1 MADFPFD
8 DNIAGIRNGDD
19 AELADVALSQITFPD
34 GSTQTQAATPSSKVT
49 DLEYA
54 GTTLT
59 LKQSS
64 GIGDLTTT
72 IDATPEVRA
81 FNVKTDSPITQYM
94 SNENIPYDTTEIKVP
109 STLSWNNKE
118 FTASA
123 DDAGQ
128 WLFSFTMPS
137 DRVTGNSYD
146 NMILHIRQVNS
157 SGTLIRNIA
166 SNVVINE
173 YVPGSMMK
181 TYNATGVAT
190 LSTGDKVSVYVD
202 GNFGRSPSVDANSE
216 ANFCGMKIG

>member
-1 MADFPFD
+1 MNVPFS
-8 DNIAGIRNGDD
+8 I
-19 AELADVALSQITFPD
+19 
-34 GSTQTQAATPSSKVT
+34 STQTQAATPSSQVT
-49 DLEYA
+49 GIGYE

-59 LKQSS
+59 LSQSS

-137 DRVTGNSYD
+137 DRVTGTNFD

-166 SNVVINE
+166 SNVVTNE
-173 YVPGSMMK
+173 YVPGAMMK

-190 LSTGDKVSVYVD
+190 LSTGDKVSVYVS
-202 GNFGRSPSVDANSE
+202 GNFGRSPSVDADSE